1 MDDEYDDEEI
11 INNLASHEE
20 HKTEIRF
27 DKKQKTESLR
37 KIFSIFPE
45 DREGIVDLY
54 KEFLKLSNED
64 TYFRDTLIKCK
75 EEIIKNSVCH
85 GNTKQDTLMDDENS
99 SQTSQS
105 TYNEDLS
112 KKNRIEEIRNN
123 ALKNVSNFYMLKY
136 YTIILIII
144 ISLSITFLII
154 ILNLFDNLCNN
165 LSEVTNINNKLYQTT
180 NWITFLLSSLISL
193 DTLYTIKNEEK
204 YNIQYNIYLDSISDY
219 VYTLKNLSLTWI
231 ERIGTNFSLVE
242 KAIATFTEES
252 RNLLWEKEETLSFN
266 EIYESY
272 EPYPFALFQ
281 ILSNSKLLL
290 NENYFVSL
298 ILDNMTVEDNIILI
312 NIDYQILMSVNN
324 VFKKFLPNNLEKI
337 KDLPK
342 ILQDF
347 NNHSMANIKDAIIIY
362 GSLMGFF
369 IILYTY
375 TLYKTNKNI
384 DEGFE
389 KVSKIKIEKVEE
401 TIKKIEQF
409 NSILKKFIEVNYN
422 ENSYYF
428 DTKTIIEKEDDSNS
442 HSSNM
447 GTIQNKHSSFS
458 NNSHDGNVRIF
469 NEESNKNNN
478 LLVSELRKKQSLQLF
493 TWSYI
498 QPFCLAIICI
508 QFIVSNLIIIKTII
522 SSKNE
527 IIDIQTF
534 LYELCL
540 SASTSLLDLKYTL
553 TYYNTEKNITK
564 ITQTSHFSLQVVV
577 TKIAKFDEILNLYN
591 NMQINICDAAFIK
604 NEEIE
609 KYNKCLNDSIVKT
622 VNNTNSI
629 FNSIE
634 SHCQDLLQLMEYYI
648 ELEENYE
655 TKQLYNQS
663 EIKDCEYLYYN
674 YLISFIDNIASAT
687 LNNQKK
693 TLNSQRDTAIL
704 IYVLVVIQIFFYSAY
719 IWLIFLKKII
729 YLLSVARCILRIIPI
744 SVIYSTP
751 ELANWIENNFNS

>member
-64 TYFRDTLIKCK
+64 SYFKDILIKCK

-85 GNTKQDTLMDDENS
+85 GNTKQETLMDDENS

-384 DEGFE
+384 D
-389 KVSKIKIEKVEE
+389 
-401 TIKKIEQF
+401 
-409 NSILKKFIEVNYN
+409 
-422 ENSYYF
+422 
-428 DTKTIIEKEDDSNS
+428 
-442 HSSNM
+442 
-447 GTIQNKHSSFS
+447 
-458 NNSHDGNVRIF
+458 
-469 NEESNKNNN
+469 
-478 LLVSELRKKQSLQLF
+478 
-493 TWSYI
+493 
-498 QPFCLAIICI
+498 
-508 QFIVSNLIIIKTII
+508 
-522 SSKNE
+522 
-527 IIDIQTF
+527 
-534 LYELCL
+534 
-540 SASTSLLDLKYTL
+540 
-553 TYYNTEKNITK
+553 
-564 ITQTSHFSLQVVV
+564 
-577 TKIAKFDEILNLYN
+577 
-591 NMQINICDAAFIK
+591 
-604 NEEIE
+604 
-609 KYNKCLNDSIVKT
+609 
-622 VNNTNSI
+622 
-629 FNSIE
+629 
-634 SHCQDLLQLMEYYI
+634 
-648 ELEENYE
+648 
-655 TKQLYNQS
+655 
-663 EIKDCEYLYYN
+663 
-674 YLISFIDNIASAT
+674 
-687 LNNQKK
+687 
-693 TLNSQRDTAIL
+693 
-704 IYVLVVIQIFFYSAY
+704 
-719 IWLIFLKKII
+719 
-729 YLLSVARCILRIIPI
+729 
-744 SVIYSTP
+744 
-751 ELANWIENNFNS
+751 